1 PVTGRLVTPS
11 YPDTSGSCVRWYMI
25 LENGAT
31 LNVRT
36 YAFGAI
42 NPNILYTVYGAQG
55 KQWKLAPTELFKKY
69 QNDIHRISTVISS
82 DSI

>member
-1 PVTGRLVTPS
+1 
-11 YPDTSGSCVRWYMI
+11 MI

-42 NPNILYTVYGAQG
+42 NPNVLYTVNGAQG
-55 KQWKLAPTELFKKY
+55 KQWKLAQTTVKSGSPY
-69 QNDIHRISTVISS
+69 QVVFDGILNNANNTL
-82 DSI
+82 DSIA